1 MRILHIATSVKG
13 GAGIAAK
20 RIAEAQVKVGLDS
33 KFLTRDQENLK
44 IGDKMSASTKI
55 YSKFV
60 TQGQKIFIQKKDSLM
75 TSFSIDVFGS
85 SNDFFYQ
92 FDIIHVHAMYNY
104 ISLRRIVELSKKI
117 PICITLHDQRLFTGG
132 CHYSNDCL
140 NFQSDCTDCPQ
151 TKKSFNWVPG
161 VTLNKS
167 LALLESNYKLYYI
180 TPSEWLKTK
189 AEQSALLKGKTV
201 YKIANAVPEV
211 YKRNNVPNVQ
221 SNSIIIGF
229 FASDLNNPLKGLHTL
244 LRACEIAGKKIRV
257 TLKLFGTGKLPIKIS
272 NFEFS
277 MHEFTNDL
285 MAVQAYQSCDL
296 IVVPSLQD
304 NYPNVILE
312 ALSCGVPV
320 IGSRVGGISE
330 ILSSY
335 GLPSFLVNDFAELS
349 ELLINFKNLNKSFD
363 FYHKARRDFSYETS
377 GNAHLKLYEE
387 HINKYHLLK

>member
-1 MRILHIATSVKG
+1 MRILHIATSGKG

-20 RIAEAQVKVGLDS
+20 RTAEAQVKIGLDS
-33 KFLTRDQENLK
+33 KFLTRNQETLNFGEK
-44 IGDKMSASTKI
+44 ISASTKI

-60 TQGQKIFIQKKDSLM
+60 TQGQKLFLQKKGSLM

-104 ISLRRIVELSKKI
+104 IGLRRLVELSKKI

-132 CHYSNDCL
+132 CHYSNNCL
-140 NFQSDCTDCPQ
+140 NFQSDCTKCPQ
-151 TKKSFNWVPG
+151 TNNSFNWVPG

-167 LALLESNYKLYYI
+167 LALLESKNKLYYV

-189 AEQSALLKGKTV
+189 AKQSALLREKTV
-201 YKIANAVPEV
+201 YKIANTVPEI
-211 YKRNNVPNVQ
+211 YKKCKVPKVQ
-221 SNSIIIGF
+221 SNSITIGF
-229 FASDLNNPLKGLHTL
+229 FASDLNNPLKGLRTL
-244 LRACEIAGKKIRV
+244 IRACEIAGNKIRI
-257 TLKLFGTGKLPIKIS
+257 TLKLFGAGRLPVEIS
-272 NFEFS
+272 NFGFS
-277 MHEFTNDL
+277 INEFTNDL

-320 IGSRVGGISE
+320 IGTRVGGISE

-335 GLPSFLVNDFAELS
+335 GLPSFLVNDFRELS
-349 ELLINFKNLNKSFD
+349 ELLINFKDLNKSFD
-363 FYHKARRDFSYETS
+363 FYHKARKDFSYETS
-377 GNAHLKLYEE
+377 GYAHLELYEQ
-387 HINKYHLLK
+387 HLYKH